1 MLQNQDDED
10 ENENEYSEA
19 EDGDND
25 HNDEIGVGDSDIV
38 TRTMPNDNTG
48 EATTS
53 RDARLD
59 DTQNTSDNQ
68 NLTGHHMKN
77 SPSDEEFYG
86 GTTTGVTVFSVSRIG
101 ILLMFLF

>member
-1 MLQNQDDED
+1 MLQNQDD

-25 HNDEIGVGDSDIV
+25 HNNEIGVGDSDIV
-38 TRTMPNDNTG
+38 TPTMPNDNTG

-53 RDARLD
+53 RDAHLD
-59 DTQNTSDNQ
+59 DTQNTPDNQ
-68 NLTGHHMKN
+68 NLTGHHIKN

-86 GTTTGVTVFSVSRIG
+86 GPTTGTSTHFR
-101 ILLMFLF
+101 FLF

>member
-1 MLQNQDDED
+1 MQNQDDED
-10 ENENEYSEA
+10 ENEYSEA
-19 EDGDND
+19 EDGDNE
-25 HNDEIGVGDSDIV
+25 HNDELEGVDSEIV
-38 TRTMPNDNTG
+38 TRTMPNDNTT

-68 NLTGHHMKN
+68 NSTGHHMKN

-86 GTTTGVTVFSVSRIG
+86 GTTTGTVDNLCS
-101 ILLMFLF
+101 